1 MDPAD
6 ARRVLAIAAHPDDL
20 DFGSAGAVAAWTDAG
35 LDVSY
40 CVVTDGKAGGF
51 DRGVARADI
60 PAIRRDEQRKA
71 ADLVGV
77 TDVAFL
83 GYVDGEVT
91 VTLEL
96 RHDLSR
102 VIREVRPDRVI
113 CPSPRRD
120 LDRVGR
126 SHPDHLAVGE
136 AALDAVYPDARNP
149 FAHESLLA
157 DEGLEPWVVREVW
170 LAGDP
175 DPDTYVDI
183 TGTYERKLAA
193 ILAHTSQHPD
203 AAAIDP
209 RMREGLGAAALAA
222 GYGDG
227 RLAESYRVIKIE
239 R

>member
-6 ARRVLAIAAHPDDL
+6 VRRVLAIAAHPDDL
-20 DFGSAGAVAAWTDAG
+20 DFGSAGAVAAWTDEG

-40 CVVTDGKAGGF
+40 CVVTDGQAGGF
-51 DRGVARADI
+51 DRGVDRADI
-60 PAIRRDEQRKA
+60 PGIRRDEQRKA

-91 VTLEL
+91 ATLTL
-96 RHDLSR
+96 RRDLSR
-102 VIREVRPDRVI
+102 VIRQMRPDRVI
-113 CPSPRRD
+113 CPTPRRN
-120 LDRVGR
+120 LDRVGI

-136 AALDAVYPDARNP
+136 AGMAAVYPDARNP
-149 FAHESLLA
+149 FAHETLLA
-157 DEGLEPWVVREVW
+157 DEGLEPWIVREVW

-175 DPDTYVDI
+175 EPDTYVDI

-209 RMREGLGAAALAA
+209 RMRESLGAAARKA

-227 RLAESYRVIKIE
+227 RLAESYRVIRID

>member
-1 MDPAD
+1 MQRVDV
-6 ARRVLAIAAHPDDL
+6 RRVLAIAAHPDDL
-20 DFGSAGAVAAWTDAG
+20 DFGSAGSAATWTDAG

-40 CVVTDGKAGGF
+40 CVVTDGQAGGF
-51 DRGVARADI
+51 DRDVERADI
-60 PAIRRDEQRKA
+60 PGIRRDEQRKA

-77 TDVAFL
+77 ADVEFL

-91 VTLEL
+91 CTLGL
-96 RHDLSR
+96 RRDLSR
-102 VIREVRPDRVI
+102 VIRRMRPDRVI

-136 AALDAVYPDARNP
+136 ATMAAVYPDARNP
-149 FAHESLLA
+149 FAHETLLA
-157 DEGLEPWVVREVW
+157 DEGLEPWIVHEVW

-175 DPDTYVDI
+175 EPDTYVDV
-183 TGTYERKLAA
+183 TDTYERKLAA
-193 ILAHTSQHPD
+193 ILAHVSQHPD

-209 RMREGLGAAALAA
+209 RMREGLGAAAVTA
-222 GYGDG
+222 GFRHGH
-227 RLAESYRVIKIE
+227 LAETFRVIKID